1 MGTFFRLRHDVAE
14 NPGSAMAAYEGVSK
28 SIVAIAFHDA
38 LDEETPPEPRPVE
51 HTKALDGQRMLHRPK
66 LNLTR
71 SNSCNQRP
79 ATLGLAAG

>member
-1 MGTFFRLRHDVAE
+1 
-14 NPGSAMAAYEGVSK
+14 MAAYEGVSK
-28 SIVAIAFHDA
+28 SIVAIHDA